1 MKSVLLGMS
10 GGVDSSV
17 SAILLKEAG
26 YKVVGLTMCL
36 FGNGS
41 CCNMQSILD
50 AKAVCKKLGIE
61 HYTLDFQKEFKENV
75 IDKFIEEYQ
84 NCRTPNPCIDCN
96 RYLKFGAMYEFAKE
110 HNIDY
115 IATGHYAKVVYSEE
129 YNRYVITKSKAD
141 KKDQTYVLYN
151 IPQELVEHIVFPLGD
166 FESKDQI
173 REIAREHGMLVASK
187 PDSQEICFVPDND
200 YVNFLEKHNIQGMRH
215 GRIVNTKGEILGK
228 HQGLHRYT
236 IGQRRGMG
244 ISSSTPLY
252 VLKLNKENNTLVV
265 GKEEELYTDT
275 VYVSEPNALL
285 WDKFE
290 EGLEVDAK
298 IRYSAPAKPAVI
310 HVNEDGT
317 LTVKFKEKVRAVTP
331 GQAIAFYVGNIL
343 AGGGKIEG

>member
-26 YKVVGLTMCL
+26 YKVVGITMSL
-36 FGNGS
+36 FESGS
-41 CCNMQSILD
+41 CCNLGSIID

-75 IDKFIEEYQ
+75 INKFIEEYQ

-115 IATGHYAKVVYSEE
+115 IATGHYAKVVFSEE
-129 YNRYVITKSKAD
+129 YNRYVIRKSKANR
-141 KKDQTYVLYN
+141 KDQTYVLYN
-151 IPQELVEHIVFPLGD
+151 IPQELVEHIIFPLGD

-173 REIAREHGMLVASK
+173 REIARQHGMLVASK

-200 YVNFLEKHNIQGMRH
+200 YVNFLERHNIQGMKH
-215 GRIVNTKGEILGK
+215 GKIVNSQGEILGK

-252 VLKLNKENNTLVV
+252 VLKLNKE
-265 GKEEELYTDT
+265 
-275 VYVSEPNALL
+275 
-285 WDKFE
+285 
-290 EGLEVDAK
+290 
-298 IRYSAPAKPAVI
+298 
-310 HVNEDGT
+310 
-317 LTVKFKEKVRAVTP
+317 KVRAVTP
-331 GQAIAFYVGNIL
+331 GQAIAFYVGDIL